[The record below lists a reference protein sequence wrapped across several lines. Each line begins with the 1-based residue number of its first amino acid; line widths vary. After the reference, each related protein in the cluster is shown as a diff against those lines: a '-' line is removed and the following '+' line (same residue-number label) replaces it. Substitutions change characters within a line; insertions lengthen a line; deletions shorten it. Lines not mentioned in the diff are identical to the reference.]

1 MEGDHSEGAIF
12 TKTSTKEVT
21 GEVLIAVVEVD
32 LEVGMVT
39 EDLGII
45 EEVVG
50 AEEVGVGEEIGEQ
63 K

>member
-21 GEVLIAVVEVD
+21 GEALIAVVEVD
-32 LEVGMVT
+32 LEVGMVP

>member
-32 LEVGMVT
+32 LEVGMVP

>member
-1 MEGDHSEGAIF
+1 MSYTF
-12 TKTSTKEVT
+12 TFLINTAKTSIKEIT
-21 GEVLIAVVEVD
+21 GEALIAVVEVD
-32 LEVGMVT
+32 LEVGMVP

>member
-12 TKTSTKEVT
+12 TKTSIKEIT
-21 GEVLIAVVEVD
+21 GEALIAVVEVD
-32 LEVGMVT
+32 LEVGMVP